1 MIMPCTDAMDKYT
14 RQHVFDKFHNDTAS
28 AIIECLKRH
37 DDLDLVEGDLIIRLV
52 THNMIDFRL
61 DGSVGLIDYAVDVLV
76 DGVAYIDDNSFT
88 LFYSASKYER
98 QEQYG
103 IAADAV
109 EIDRIPNSGQSI
121 VIRSDS
127 GMTGTFVNPRDFLRL
142 LGLVKY
148 TVEVILA
155 TAD

>member
-1 MIMPCTDAMDKYT
+1 MIMPCVDAIDEYT
-14 RQHVFDKFHNDTAS
+14 RRQIFDKFHNDAAA

-52 THNMIDFRL
+52 SHNMIDFRL

-76 DGVAYIDDNSFT
+76 DGVKYVNDNSFI
-88 LFYSASKYER
+88 LRYSDSKYDRRETD
-98 QEQYG
+98 E
-103 IAADAV
+103 V
-109 EIDRIPNSGQSI
+109 EIERIPNSSKSV

-127 GMTGTFVNPRDFLRL
+127 GMTGTFINPRDFLRL

-148 TVEVILA
+148 TVEVVLA
-155 TAD
+155 PTENQK

>member
-1 MIMPCTDAMDKYT
+1 MPCIDAVDEYT
-14 RQHVFDKFHNDTAS
+14 RQHVLDKFHNDTAS

-52 THNMIDFRL
+52 SHNMIDFKL

-76 DGVAYIDDNSFT
+76 DGVAYLDDNSFT
-88 LFYSASKYER
+88 LFYSGSKYAR
-98 QEQYG
+98 REQCG
-103 IAADAV
+103 TGDDV
-109 EIDRIPNSGQSI
+109 EIDRIPNSAQSI

-127 GMTGTFVNPRDFLRL
+127 GMRGTFVNPRDFLRL

-148 TVEVILA
+148 TVEVVLA
-155 TAD
+155 AAEE